1 MCRLYALLAS
11 EPTRV
16 GCSLACSQNNL
27 MRQSAGDA
35 DGVQHAHGWGVAEYT
50 NRGPVVERQ
59 AWAAYDGE
67 QFPQRVAQIRSRAV
81 LAHVRR
87 ATVGSLSVDNTH
99 PFRHGRFTFAHNGTL
114 PAFDRLKPRLL
125 AATAQ
130 RHRTAI
136 RGQTDSE
143 HLFHYLL
150 SRWSRERRADLLA
163 ATRDGIAQV
172 LDWCHE
178 LAPDCPIGLNVL
190 LTDGEQMVASR
201 YGRSLWFLEHDTAG
215 SCRQCGQSHVE
226 RSSCAAYR
234 AVEVASE
241 PITPGD
247 AWRLLPEACVLG
259 IDTGLALRIEPLA
272 RDPMLA
278 PARLAAG

>member
-50 NRGPVVERQ
+50 HRGPVVERQ

-67 QFPQRVAQIRSRAV
+67 RFSQRVARIRSRAV
-81 LAHVRR
+81 VAHVRR

-125 AATAQ
+125 AATSQ
-130 RHRTAI
+130 RHRSAI
-136 RGQTDSE
+136 CGQTDSE

-150 SRWSRERRADLLA
+150 SRWSRERSTDLLA
-163 ATRDGIAQV
+163 TIRDGIAQV

-178 LAPDCPIGLNVL
+178 LAPGSPIGLNVL

-259 IDTGLALRIEPLA
+259 IDASLALRIELVA
-272 RDPMLA
+272 RNHLPA